1 MLKNLLTTGALL
13 ISVSA
18 FADSKCED
26 EAIAY
31 HPQSETL
38 KEAAGTFGFVAEHEI
53 SSCAVQAK
61 VKVTKDQSIII
72 LGFDTKPDYSKEI
85 HYRIDNFKDGRGTTS
100 DDCSVNVK
108 TVVTGKP
115 NWDSMETI
123 VSNPVCIS
131 SPMK

>member
-1 MLKNLLTTGALL
+1 MLKSLIATGALL
-13 ISVSA
+13 ISFSA
-18 FADSKCED
+18 FADTKCED

-31 HPQSETL
+31 RPQSETL

-61 VKVTKDQSIII
+61 IKVTKDQSITI

-85 HYRIDNFKDGRGTTS
+85 HYRIDNFKNGLGTTS
-100 DDCSVNVK
+100 DDCRVQVK

-115 NWDSMETI
+115 NWDSMETV
-123 VSNPVCIS
+123 VSNPVCVS